1 MRDLESALGRRDA
14 AEVHR
19 LAHTIKGAVDSCGAA
34 RAYDAA
40 MVLERMGRGASSTA
54 RPRPTRRSDREIE
67 RVLPE
72 LAVYAGKPT

>member
-1 MRDLESALGRRDA
+1 VRGDA
-14 AEVHR
+14 AEFKS

-40 MVLERMGRGASSTA
+40 MVLERMGRQGDLAA
-54 RPRPTRRSDREIE
+54 APAAYAALDREIA

-72 LAVYAGKPT
+72 LADYAGKPS